1 MENHDHLDFRSE
13 NFGIDP
19 KKSRKKKRR
28 KIWRWILLLVL
39 GILIFFGA
47 DLFLR
52 LRSAFNQAHNP
63 IETINLREQEIEMG
77 GDPISILILG
87 IDSDGPNDRG
97 RSDVMM
103 LATINPNTNSTYL
116 VSIARDTMVYIVGH
130 GSTTRINHAYA
141 YGGPEMSVNTVQNF
155 LNVPIDYYVEVNM
168 DVFGP
173 LIDAV
178 GGVAVYN
185 DTVAF
190 SMSGHDFPLGPVDL
204 DGDAALA
211 YVRMRMQDPQGDF
224 GRQQRQR
231 AVIGALTRDLASF
244 GTITRYQ
251 ELLNIAG
258 DGMRTDVT
266 LGNMVTIS
274 TRYGAALRNMTDLTL
289 YGPSQMVNGMS
300 LVVVSEGDRLEM
312 SSRLRRHLELE

>member
-1 MENHDHLDFRSE
+1 MENYESLEFSQE
-13 NFGIDP
+13 SFGIDD
-19 KKSRKKKRR
+19 KKRRKKKRR
-28 KIWRWILLLVL
+28 KIIKWVILLIL
-39 GILIFFGA
+39 GVILFFGA
-47 DLFLR
+47 DFFLR

-63 IETINLREQEIEMG
+63 IQTINLREQEMDLG

-87 IDSDGPNDRG
+87 IDSDGPHDRG

-103 LATINPNTNSTYL
+103 LATINPNTNTTYL
-116 VSIARDTMVYIVGH
+116 VSLARDTMVYIVGH

-155 LNVPIDYYVEVNM
+155 LNIPIDYYVEVRM
-168 DVFGP
+168 DTFSP

-178 GGVAVYN
+178 GGVTVYN

-190 SMSGHDFPLGPVDL
+190 SMSGHDFPLGYVDL
-204 DGDAALA
+204 DGDAARA
-211 YVRMRMQDPQGDF
+211 YVRMRMQDPHGDF

-231 AVIGALTRDLASF
+231 SIMGALAGELANIR
-244 GTITRYQ
+244 TVTRYQ
-251 ELLNIAG
+251 ELLDIAG

-274 TRYGAALRNMTDLTL
+274 TRYGRALRNITDLDL
-289 YGPSQMVNGMS
+289 RGPSQMVNGMS
-300 LVVVSEGDRLEM
+300 LVIVSEHDRLEM
-312 SSRLRRHLELE
+312 SNRLRGHLELD